1 MDSYDI
7 FYDINASFYDFE
19 APLDL
24 FGMVQRVRK
33 TLYNTLAPQLSE
45 KNNYYIYWLHVRLK
59 QVFSWEKKW
68 FYYGEYDI
76 PSALFSKFHTLWLVQ
91 VDDEWKFEKF
101 SDDLDKH
108 LEERYCFVS
117 TGEPLRAVEKEIRLY
132 LYAVLFYELEREF
145 WTLPFDGENFMK
157 ECEDKIK
164 EDQTEF
170 KLQNKKQ
177 IYS

>member
-1 MDSYDI
+1 M
-7 FYDINASFYDFE
+7 
-19 APLDL
+19 
-24 FGMVQRVRK
+24 G
-33 TLYNTLAPQLSE
+33 
-45 KNNYYIYWLHVRLK
+45 
-59 QVFSWEKKW
+59 KKW

-76 PSALFSKFHTLWLVQ
+76 PAALFSKFHTLWLVQ

-164 EDQTEF
+164 EDQTES